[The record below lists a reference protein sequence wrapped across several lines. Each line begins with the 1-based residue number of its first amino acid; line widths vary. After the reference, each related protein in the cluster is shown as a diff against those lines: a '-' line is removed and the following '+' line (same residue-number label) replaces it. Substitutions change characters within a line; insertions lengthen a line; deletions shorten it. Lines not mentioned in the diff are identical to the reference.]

1 MKNYVE
7 ENQRILVNW
16 EQEYK
21 KRGNDINFCP
31 DGIMFR
37 GSIEKDKAGKNWR
50 HLENGKENDFWAITA
65 ITIENNKFVHENNGT
80 RAGEELTKKVFKYMI
95 GQGELT
101 DEEFDWFDAL
111 N

>member
-21 KRGNDINFCP
+21 NRGNVINFCP

-50 HLENGKENDFWAITA
+50 HLENGMRI
-65 ITIENNKFVHENNGT
+65 V
-80 RAGEELTKKVFKYMI
+80 
-95 GQGELT
+95 
-101 DEEFDWFDAL
+101 
-111 N
+111 

>member
-1 MKNYVE
+1 MNILQVYLNNLREGEVFSKNDRYDPSFV
-7 ENQRILVNW
+7 VD
-16 EQEYK
+16 K
-21 KRGNDINFCP
+21 GMSKD
-31 DGIMFR
+31 
-37 GSIEKDKAGKNWR
+37 DKALIVLTTNP
-50 HLENGKENDFWAITA
+50 KENDFWAITA